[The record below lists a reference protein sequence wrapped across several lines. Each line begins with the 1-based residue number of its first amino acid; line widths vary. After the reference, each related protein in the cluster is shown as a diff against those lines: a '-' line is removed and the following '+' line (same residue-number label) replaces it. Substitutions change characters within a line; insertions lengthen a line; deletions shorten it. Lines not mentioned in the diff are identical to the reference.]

1 MFSFKKAIKVSL
13 VLFALCFMLFA
24 DTALA
29 ISEPGGPCCKVDDC
43 VKGANLECRGA
54 NVDPKPCSMEEGI
67 GTGFCA
73 FQGKESITPSSSF
86 RSLAGFISSTVN
98 FLFMLAIVGCPLVI
112 AIGAFLF
119 LTSAGDPGKTRLA
132 RSMILWACIG
142 LAVILFSKMLQGIIS
157 GIVTGS

>member
-1 MFSFKKAIKVSL
+1 MLSFKKVISFLGLLFISFLLCVGPSL
-13 VLFALCFMLFA
+13 AV
-24 DTALA
+24 
-29 ISEPGGPCCKVDDC
+29 SEPGGPCCVLDDC

-54 NVDPKPCSMEEGI
+54 AAGSACNLKTGS
-67 GTGFCA
+67 GTGLCA
-73 FQGKESITPSSSF
+73 FQGKESISPSSSF
-86 RSLAGFISSTVN
+86 RSLEGFINKIVN
-98 FLFMLAIVGCPLVI
+98 YLFMLAIVGCPLVI

-142 LAVILFSKMLQGIIS
+142 LAVILFSKMLQSVIS